1 MLTLVAAAILSFM
14 IFFPLV
20 VATSVF
26 KVLDE
31 KQSSKF
37 LRIFFPKYYLYGFVL
52 SVIGLTLSAYYQ
64 IKLSMLISGK
74 KVLPFLFQEKCNT
87 ENLFKLFCEFFDN
100 YKFHKDKFVKL
111 SKDLENE
118 IKFNKLHK
126 FSVFINFL
134 QIIGC
139 IFLLVTYL
147 K

>member
-1 MLTLVAAAILSFM
+1 MLILVAAATLSFM

-52 SVIGLTLSAYYQ
+52 SLAGVILSIYFEN
-64 IKLSMLISGK
+64 KLSILIYSFIMIGFIFSRQILTPMVNK
-74 KVLPFLFQEKCNT
+74 A
-87 ENLFKLFCEFFDN
+87 
-100 YKFHKDKFVKL
+100 
-111 SKDLENE
+111 KDLNDEK
-118 IKFNKLHK
+118 KFNKLHK

-139 IFLLVTYL
+139 IFLLVVYL

>member
-1 MLTLVAAAILSFM
+1 LLTLVAAATLSFM

-52 SVIGLTLSAYYQ
+52 SFVGVILSIYFEN
-64 IKLSMLISGK
+64 KLSILIYSFIMVGFIFSRQILTPMVNK
-74 KVLPFLFQEKCNT
+74 AKDSNDEK
-87 ENLFKLFCEFFDN
+87 
-100 YKFHKDKFVKL
+100 
-111 SKDLENE
+111 
-118 IKFNKLHK
+118 KFNKLHK
-126 FSVFINFL
+126 LSVFINFL

-139 IFLLVTYL
+139 IFLLVVYL
-147 K
+147 I

>member
-1 MLTLVAAAILSFM
+1 MLILVAAATISFM

-52 SVIGLTLSAYYQ
+52 SLMGVILSIYFEN
-64 IKLSMLISGK
+64 KLSILVYSLILVGFIFSRQILTPMVNK
-74 KVLPFLFQEKCNT
+74 A
-87 ENLFKLFCEFFDN
+87 
-100 YKFHKDKFVKL
+100 
-111 SKDLENE
+111 KDLNDEK
-118 IKFNKLHK
+118 KFNKLHK
-126 FSVFINFL
+126 LSVFINFL

-139 IFLLVTYL
+139 IFLLVVYL

>member
-1 MLTLVAAAILSFM
+1 MLTLVAAATLSFM

-52 SVIGLTLSAYYQ
+52 SAIGLTLSTYYEN
-64 IKLSMLISGK
+64 KLSILIFLLIMVGFVFSRQ
-74 KVLPFLFQEKCNT
+74 VLMPMINK
-87 ENLFKLFCEFFDN
+87 
-100 YKFHKDKFVKL
+100 
-111 SKDLENE
+111 SKDLKDES
-118 IKFNKLHK
+118 KFNKLHK

-139 IFLLVTYL
+139 IFLLVIYL

>member
-1 MLTLVAAAILSFM
+1 MLTLVAAATLSFM

-52 SVIGLTLSAYYQ
+52 SFAGVILSIYFEN
-64 IKLSMLISGK
+64 KLSILIYSFIMIGFIFSRQILTPMVNK
-74 KVLPFLFQEKCNT
+74 A
-87 ENLFKLFCEFFDN
+87 
-100 YKFHKDKFVKL
+100 
-111 SKDLENE
+111 KDLNDEK
-118 IKFNKLHK
+118 KFNKLHK
-126 FSVFINFL
+126 LSVFINFL

-139 IFLLVTYL
+139 IFLLVVYL

>member
-1 MLTLVAAAILSFM
+1 MLILLASATLSFM

-52 SVIGLTLSAYYQ
+52 SLVGVILSIYFDN
-64 IKLSMLISGK
+64 KLSILIYSIIMVGFIFSRQILTPMINK
-74 KVLPFLFQEKCNT
+74 A
-87 ENLFKLFCEFFDN
+87 
-100 YKFHKDKFVKL
+100 
-111 SKDLENE
+111 KDLNNE
-118 IKFNKLHK
+118 KKFNKLHK
-126 FSVFINFL
+126 LSVFINFL

-139 IFLLVTYL
+139 IILLIVYL

>member
-1 MLTLVAAAILSFM
+1 MLILVAAATLSFM

-26 KVLDE
+26 RVLDE

-52 SVIGLTLSAYYQ
+52 SLTGVILSIYFENNLSILIYSFIMVGFIFSRQILTPMVNKAKNLND
-64 IKLSMLISGK
+64 
-74 KVLPFLFQEKCNT
+74 EK
-87 ENLFKLFCEFFDN
+87 
-100 YKFHKDKFVKL
+100 
-111 SKDLENE
+111 
-118 IKFNKLHK
+118 KFNKLHK
-126 FSVFINFL
+126 LSVFINFL

-139 IFLLVTYL
+139 IFLLVVYL

>member
-1 MLTLVAAAILSFM
+1 MLTLVAASILSFM

-20 VATSVF
+20 VATAVF

-52 SVIGLTLSAYYQ
+52 SIIGLSLSTYYED
-64 IKLSMLISGK
+64 KLSMLIFSLITVGFVFSRQ
-74 KVLPFLFQEKCNT
+74 VLMPMINK
-87 ENLFKLFCEFFDN
+87 
-100 YKFHKDKFVKL
+100 
-111 SKDLENE
+111 SKDLEE
-118 IKFNKLHK
+118 ESKFNKLHK
-126 FSVFINFL
+126 FSVLINFL

-139 IFLLVTYL
+139 IFLVVTYL

>member
-1 MLTLVAAAILSFM
+1 MLILVAAATLSFM

-52 SVIGLTLSAYYQ
+52 SLAGVILSIYFEN
-64 IKLSMLISGK
+64 KLSILVYSFILVGFIFSRQILTPMVNK
-74 KVLPFLFQEKCNT
+74 A
-87 ENLFKLFCEFFDN
+87 
-100 YKFHKDKFVKL
+100 
-111 SKDLENE
+111 KDLNDEK
-118 IKFNKLHK
+118 KFNKLHK
-126 FSVFINFL
+126 LSVFINFL

-139 IFLLVTYL
+139 IFLLVVYL

>member
-14 IFFPLV
+14 VFFPLV

-52 SVIGLTLSAYYQ
+52 SAIGLTLSIYYGN
-64 IKLSMLISGK
+64 KLSMLIFLLIMVGFVFSRQ
-74 KVLPFLFQEKCNT
+74 VLMPIINK
-87 ENLFKLFCEFFDN
+87 
-100 YKFHKDKFVKL
+100 
-111 SKDLENE
+111 SKDLGDES
-118 IKFNKLHK
+118 KFNKLHK

-134 QIIGC
+134 QIIGS
-139 IFLLVTYL
+139 IILLVTYL
-147 K
+147 N

>member
-1 MLTLVAAAILSFM
+1 MLTLVAAATLSFM

-52 SVIGLTLSAYYQ
+52 SLVGVILSIYFEN
-64 IKLSMLISGK
+64 KLSILVYSFIMVGFIFSRQILTPMVNK
-74 KVLPFLFQEKCNT
+74 A
-87 ENLFKLFCEFFDN
+87 
-100 YKFHKDKFVKL
+100 
-111 SKDLENE
+111 KDLNDEK
-118 IKFNKLHK
+118 KFNKLHK
-126 FSVFINFL
+126 LSVFINFL
-134 QIIGC
+134 QMIGC
-139 IFLLVTYL
+139 IFLLVVYL

>member
-31 KQSSKF
+31 QQSSKF

-52 SVIGLTLSAYYQ
+52 STIGLSLSIYYEN
-64 IKLSMLISGK
+64 KLSMLI
-74 KVLPFLFQEKCNT
+74 FL
-87 ENLFKLFCEFFDN
+87 LIVVG
-100 YKFHKDKFVKL
+100 FVFSRQILMPMINK
-111 SKDLENE
+111 SKDLKNE
-118 IKFNKLHK
+118 SKFNKLHK

>member
-1 MLTLVAAAILSFM
+1 MLTLTAASILSFM

-31 KQSSKF
+31 EQSSKF
-37 LRIFFPKYYLYGFVL
+37 LRNFFPKYYLFGLIL
-52 SVIGLTLSAYYQ
+52 SLIGLIFSIYYENESS
-64 IKLSMLISGK
+64 KLIFLLIMVGFIFSRQ
-74 KVLPFLFQEKCNT
+74 VLMPMINKA
-87 ENLFKLFCEFFDN
+87 
-100 YKFHKDKFVKL
+100 
-111 SKDLENE
+111 KDLNNEN
-118 IKFNKLHK
+118 KFNRLHK

-139 IFLLVTYL
+139 IVLLVTYL

>member
-1 MLTLVAAAILSFM
+1 MLTFVAAAILSFM

-37 LRIFFPKYYLYGFVL
+37 LRIFFPKYYLYGFAL
-52 SVIGLTLSAYYQ
+52 SGIGLLLSTYYDN
-64 IKLSMLISGK
+64 KLSILI
-74 KVLPFLFQEKCNT
+74 FLFIM
-87 ENLFKLFCEFFDN
+87 FG
-100 YKFHKDKFVKL
+100 FVFSRQVLMPMINK
-111 SKDLENE
+111 SKDLKNE
-118 IKFNKLHK
+118 SKFNKLHK
-126 FSVFINFL
+126 FSVVINFL

-139 IFLLVTYL
+139 IFLLVSYL

>member
-1 MLTLVAAAILSFM
+1 MLTLVAAATLSFM

-52 SVIGLTLSAYYQ
+52 SLAGIIISIYFEN
-64 IKLSMLISGK
+64 KLSILIYSFIMVGFIFSRQILTPMVNK
-74 KVLPFLFQEKCNT
+74 AKDSNDEK
-87 ENLFKLFCEFFDN
+87 
-100 YKFHKDKFVKL
+100 
-111 SKDLENE
+111 
-118 IKFNKLHK
+118 KFNKLHK
-126 FSVFINFL
+126 LSVFINFL

-139 IFLLVTYL
+139 IFLLVVYL
-147 K
+147 I